1 MPDDRNAVFEISEIE
16 NEDANQVTPLPSY
29 KRISFLSS
37 LQLMLRGHT
46 KIFELHGLE
55 YHLLKCK
62 VHGNVIDYVHGRN
75 SYLACPRCMWGS
87 KMKYN

>member
-16 NEDANQVTPLPSY
+16 NEDTIQTLPSY

-62 VHGNVIDYVHGRN
+62 VHGNVIDYVHGHN
-75 SYLACPRCMWGS
+75 SYLACPRCMRGN
-87 KMKYN
+87 KTKYN